1 MPDGPPISYKW
12 KPIEDLPENLAELED
27 LELEGLGRVWQKQR
41 EALTDTTALTGFNVR
56 LAREWSIETGVI
68 EGIYSLDR
76 GTTQT
81 LVERGI
87 SSSYIA
93 PLLSG

>member
-12 KPIEDLPENLAELED
+12 KPIEDLPENLAEFGD
-27 LELEGLGRVWQKQR
+27 PELDGLRWAWQKQR
-41 EALTDTTALTGFNVR
+41 DALSDTAALDEFNAR
-56 LAREWSIETGVI
+56 LAREWSIETGII

-81 LVERGI
+81 LIERGI
-87 SSSYIA
+87 SSS
-93 PLLSG
+93 